1 MILIYYAPFVIIRR
15 IERREYSMTQQ
26 KYDAAIQLIDAA
38 NSEDPNN
45 VTYDGKDWP
54 KELLYSHHMSDM
66 LQRYAPNA
74 DDAMKLALRAQHIQR
89 WKSPRSD
96 YPMNRKGYHQWRTSL
111 YTFHA
116 ETVAAL
122 LVKAGYEDDFIER
135 VKLAVSKK
143 SLKTNPDT
151 QLLEDVTALVFIEH
165 YMLDFAGKHPE
176 YDEQKWIDI
185 IRKTWNKMSEQA
197 HQFALTGNITLPEPL
212 VPLIQKAV
220 SNN

>member
-1 MILIYYAPFVIIRR
+1 
-15 IERREYSMTQQ
+15 MTQQ
-26 KYDAAIQLIDAA
+26 FDKAIELIDAA
-38 NSEDPNN
+38 NSEDPNQE
-45 VTYDGKDWP
+45 TSDGKNWP
-54 KELLYSHHMSDM
+54 KELLYSHRMSDM
-66 LQRYAPNA
+66 LQRYTPDA
-74 DDAMKLALRAQHIQR
+74 DEAMKLAIRAQHIQR

-96 YPMNRKGYHQWRTSL
+96 YPMNRKGYFQWRTSL

-122 LVKAGYEDDFIER
+122 LVKAGYDDEFIER

-151 QLLEDVTALVFIEH
+151 KLLEDVTGLVFIEH

-176 YDEQKWIDI
+176 YDEAKWLDI
-185 IRKTWNKMSEQA
+185 IRKTWRKMTEQA
-197 HQFALTGNITLPEPL
+197 HQFALDGHITLPEPL

-220 SNN
+220 SA